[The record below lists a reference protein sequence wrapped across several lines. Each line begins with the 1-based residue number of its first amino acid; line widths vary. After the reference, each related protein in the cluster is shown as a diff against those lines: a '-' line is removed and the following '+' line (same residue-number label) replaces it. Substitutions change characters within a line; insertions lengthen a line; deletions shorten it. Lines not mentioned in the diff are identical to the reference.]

1 MAMLEARQLGATA
14 VDVTRL
20 GLGTVP
26 LSGFG
31 EPANYETFEKV
42 VLEAFNRGIRY
53 FDCAPMYGL
62 GLSEHYLGH
71 ALRTNGIENQVK
83 VSTKVGRVL
92 KPASRSK
99 KVETVYGIE
108 WQGGLPFNDE
118 YDYTYSGI
126 MRSFED
132 SQQRLG
138 LDQIDVLYV
147 HDVGTAWHGDKS
159 EFYWDQLRESG
170 YKALDSLRSSG
181 AVRAIGL
188 GVNETESVLGVAREF
203 NLDCSMIAGR
213 YTLLNHAP
221 LERDFPELQRRNVS
235 VVAAGVFNS
244 GILAGGAVG
253 TYDYQNAPASVIER
267 VKALAGVCNEFGVAL
282 PTVALR
288 FVLAHPAVA
297 SVVQGAR
304 STAEVAQNVAAVSS
318 DVPTELWAELKRRGL
333 IPASAPVASNGT

>member
-1 MAMLEARQLGATA
+1 MPVLDTRRLGSTN
-14 VDVTRL
+14 VKVTRL
-20 GLGTVP
+20 GFGTVP

-31 EPANYETFEKV
+31 EPANYAKFERV
-42 VLEAFNRGIRY
+42 VLEAFARGIRY

-62 GLSEHYLGH
+62 GLSEHFLGH
-71 ALRTNGIENQVK
+71 VLRTHGIRDHVK

-92 KPASRSK
+92 KPASRAK

-108 WQGGLPFNDE
+108 WQNCLPFLDQ
-118 YDYTYSGI
+118 YDYTYDGI

-138 LDQIDVLYV
+138 LDHIDVLFV
-147 HDVGTAWHGDKS
+147 HDVGTAWHGDQS

-181 AVRAIGL
+181 AVGAIGL
-188 GVNETESVLGVAREF
+188 GVNETASVLGVAREF
-203 NLDCSMIAGR
+203 HLDCSMIAGR

-235 VVAAGVFNS
+235 VIAAGVFNS

-253 TYDYQNAPASVIER
+253 TYDYQNAPASVIDR
-267 VKALAGVCNEFGVAL
+267 VKALANVCQEFGVRLSTA
-282 PTVALR
+282 ALR
-288 FVLAHPAVA
+288 FVYDHPAVA
-297 SVVQGAR
+297 CVVQGAR
-304 STAEVAQNVAAVSS
+304 SGEEVTQNVDATSAEVPAA
-318 DVPTELWAELKRRGL
+318 LWTELKRREL
-333 IPASAPVASNGT
+333 IPASAPIAEAVA